1 MRQPDLARLPTE
13 KLLAAVDRDL
23 RELVGVSGAPVFQR
37 HAFWPRAIP
46 QYQLGYETHLAAMT
60 ACERAH
66 PGLLIGGQARDGIA
80 LPACLAA
87 GEKLAA
93 RVST

>member
-1 MRQPDLARLPTE
+1 MA
-13 KLLAAVDRDL
+13 
-23 RELVGVSGAPVFQR
+23 
-37 HAFWPRAIP
+37 
-46 QYQLGYETHLAAMT
+46 

-66 PGLLIGGQARDGIA
+66 PGLFLGGQARDGIA

-93 RVST
+93 RVSA